1 MISYLYFCLQRYIIY
16 PIPPN
21 KSSKTFIFL
30 SSISNHYL
38 PPPQVIHP
46 KHRLPQ
52 SLFRITSHE
61 SHHSLQLPHPML
73 NHSSILKFLPLSSY
87 CPKLPPCII
96 SANNFFPS
104 FSFGSHSNHGP
115 SLISNR
121 SSVINTC
128 SPPSSA
134 CGPPFPPH
142 IPREQHHQS
151 KIINH

>member
-1 MISYLYFCLQRYIIY
+1 
-16 PIPPN
+16 
-21 KSSKTFIFL
+21 
-30 SSISNHYL
+30 
-38 PPPQVIHP
+38 
-46 KHRLPQ
+46 
-52 SLFRITSHE
+52 
-61 SHHSLQLPHPML
+61 ML

-151 KIINH
+151 KIINQPFGNYVKPTSYPIRLSKNHLMNTHLIRVYFHLQIHNFISERRNPIDYI